1 MGRRYPILITWL
13 LLLVAASTAQAQNNA
28 ESLIQQ
34 AQVQS
39 EAGNVDQAISLL
51 NQAIQL
57 APDSSLAYTRLGG
70 MQLLQRD
77 YSSGI
82 KNFQQAIMLDGQ
94 NADAFIGLS
103 VAYLHLGRY
112 SLARE
117 ALKEASR
124 LGPDKQQEINNVL
137 AWLDQR
143 DRQRPAGH

>member
-1 MGRRYPILITWL
+1 MGRRHPILITLMLW
-13 LLLVAASTAQAQNNA
+13 LVAIAPSQAQDNA
-28 ESLIQQ
+28 DSLIQQ

-39 EAGNVDQAISLL
+39 EAGDLEQSTSLLKQAIE
-51 NQAIQL
+51 L

-70 MQLLQRD
+70 VQLLQRD

-82 KNFQQAIMLDGQ
+82 KSFQQAIMLDAE
-94 NADAFIGLS
+94 NANAFIGLS

-143 DRQRPAGH
+143 DRPAGH

>member
-1 MGRRYPILITWL
+1 MGRRHPILIILL
-13 LLLVAASTAQAQNNA
+13 LLLVAATTAQAQNN
-28 ESLIQQ
+28 SQTLIQQ
-34 AQVQS
+34 AQAQS
-39 EAGNVDQAISLL
+39 EAGDLDQAINLL
-51 NQAIQL
+51 NQAIEL

-70 MQLLQRD
+70 VHLLQRD

-82 KNFQQAIMLDGQ
+82 KNFQQAIMLDGK

-103 VAYLHLGRY
+103 VAYLHMGRY

-143 DRQRPAGH
+143 DSRQAGH

>member
-1 MGRRYPILITWL
+1 MGRRHPILITLL
-13 LLLVAASTAQAQNNA
+13 LLLVAATTAQAQNNS
-28 ESLIQQ
+28 ETLIQQ
-34 AQVQS
+34 AQAQS
-39 EAGNVDQAISLL
+39 EAGDLEKASNLL
-51 NQAIQL
+51 NQAIEL

-70 MQLLQRD
+70 VQLLQRD

-82 KNFQQAIMLDGQ
+82 KNFQQAIMLDGT

-103 VAYLHLGRY
+103 VAYLHMGRY

-143 DRQRPAGH
+143 DSGPAGH

>member
-1 MGRRYPILITWL
+1 MGRRHPILITL
-13 LLLVAASTAQAQNNA
+13 LLWFLAVPALQAQDNP

-39 EAGNVDQAISLL
+39 EAGDLQAAANLL

-70 MQLLQRD
+70 VQLLQQD
-77 YSSGI
+77 YPSGI
-82 KNFQQAIMLDGQ
+82 KHFQQAIMLDGS

-124 LGPDKQQEINNVL
+124 LGPEKQQEINNVM

-143 DRQRPAGH
+143 DRPAAH

>member
-1 MGRRYPILITWL
+1 MGRRHPILITL
-13 LLLVAASTAQAQNNA
+13 LLLLLAVPGVQAQNNP

-34 AQVQS
+34 AQAKS
-39 EAGNVDQAISLL
+39 EAGDLQAANDLL
-51 NQAIQL
+51 SQAVQL

-70 MQLLQRD
+70 VQLLRQD
-77 YSSGI
+77 YASGI
-82 KNFQQAIMLDGQ
+82 KFFQQAIMLDAG

-124 LGPDKQQEINNVL
+124 LGPEKQQEINNVL
-137 AWLDQR
+137 AWLDER
-143 DRQRPAGH
+143 NRSAGH

>member
-1 MGRRYPILITWL
+1 MGRRHPILITL
-13 LLLVAASTAQAQNNA
+13 LLLFVTTTTQAQNNA
-28 ESLIQQ
+28 ETLIQE
-34 AQVQS
+34 AQIQS
-39 EAGNVDQAISLL
+39 EAGDLEQATSLL
-51 NQAIQL
+51 NQAIEL

-70 MQLLQRD
+70 VQLLQRN

-82 KNFQQAIMLDGQ
+82 KNFQQAIMLDGK

-103 VAYLHLGRY
+103 VAYLHMGRY

-143 DRQRPAGH
+143 DSGPAGH

>member
-1 MGRRYPILITWL
+1 MGRRSTVLITL
-13 LLLVAASTAQAQNNA
+13 LLWLVAIPSVQAENTADT
-28 ESLIQQ
+28 LIQQ
-34 AQVQS
+34 AQIQS
-39 EAGNVDQAISLL
+39 EAGDLEQASSLL
-51 NQAIQL
+51 NKAIEL

-70 MQLLQRD
+70 VQLLQQDHR
-77 YSSGI
+77 SSI
-82 KNFQQAIMLDGQ
+82 NNFQLAIMHDGK

-143 DRQRPAGH
+143 DRPVGH